1 MRREALVA
9 LCFVLPAPVASG
21 QPPTCTIKASKDEK
35 REDLAGKA
43 RIKEADARAVA
54 LNAVGAPPGKA
65 VVKES
70 ELEVE
75 GGCLVYSFDIR
86 VEGEKGVREVLVDAG
101 DGKILKTEREDESR
115 EAKEKNAGG
124 IK

>member
-9 LCFVLPAPVASG
+9 MCFVLPAGLVASG
-21 QPPTCTIKASKDEK
+21 QQRTCTIQASNDEK
-35 REDLAGKA
+35 KEDLAAKA
-43 RIKEADARAVA
+43 RIKEAEARAFA

-75 GGCLVYSFDIR
+75 DGCLVYSFDIR

-101 DGKILKTEREDESR
+101 DGKILKTEREDESQ
-115 EAKEKNAGG
+115 EAKEKNP
-124 IK
+124 KH

>member
-9 LCFVLPAPVASG
+9 MCFVLPAGSVASG
-21 QPPTCTIKASKDEK
+21 QQRTCTIQASKDEK
-35 REDLAGKA
+35 KENLAGKA
-43 RIKEADARAVA
+43 RIKEAEARALA

-70 ELEVE
+70 KLEVE
-75 GGCLVYSFDIR
+75 DGCLVYSFDIR

-115 EAKEKNAGG
+115 EAKEKNA
-124 IK
+124 KH